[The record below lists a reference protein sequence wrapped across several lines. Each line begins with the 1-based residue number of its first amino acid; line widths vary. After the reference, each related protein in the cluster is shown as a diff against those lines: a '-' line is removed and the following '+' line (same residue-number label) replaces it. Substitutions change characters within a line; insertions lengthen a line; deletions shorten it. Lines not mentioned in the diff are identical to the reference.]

1 MRGLFTVE
9 ITTKE
14 LIAHAGENIDIDAR
28 LVNSHTRWLD
38 YVNAVIRDM
47 DPKYY
52 DNVEDRFKDLAFSLI
67 EILGEATTQI
77 TNFNNALD
85 QKDDDW
91 DNYVDDIRAEYDDRI
106 ADLET
111 ELAEA
116 REEED

>member
-1 MRGLFTVE
+1 MA

-14 LIAHAGENIDIDAR
+14 LIAHAGENIDVDAR
-28 LVNSHTRWLD
+28 LANSRTRWLD
-38 YVNAVIRDM
+38 YVNATIRYM

-52 DNVEDRFKDLAFSLI
+52 DNEQDRFRDLPVSLI
-67 EILGEATTQI
+67 ELLGEATTQI

-85 QKDDDW
+85 QKEDDW

>member
-1 MRGLFTVE
+1 MA

-14 LIAHAGENIDIDAR
+14 LIAHAEENIDVDAR
-28 LVNSHTRWLD
+28 LVNNHTRWLD
-38 YVNAVIRDM
+38 YVNTTLRDT

-52 DNVEDRFKDLAFSLI
+52 DNEQDRFSDLAISLI
-67 EILGEATTQI
+67 ELLGEATAQI
-77 TNFNNALD
+77 TNLDNELD
-85 QKDDDW
+85 QKDDEW
-91 DNYVDDIRAEYDDRI
+91 DNYVDDVRAEYDDRI

>member
-1 MRGLFTVE
+1 MA

-14 LIAHAGENIDIDAR
+14 LIAHAGENIEVDAR
-28 LVNSHTRWLD
+28 LANSHTRWLD
-38 YVNAVIRDM
+38 YVNATIRDM

-52 DNVEDRFKDLAFSLI
+52 DNEQDRFRDLAVSLI
-67 EILGEATTQI
+67 EVLGEATAQI
-77 TNFNNALD
+77 NNLNNELD

-116 REEED
+116 EEDD

>member
-1 MRGLFTVE
+1 MRGLLIVA

-14 LIAHAGENIDIDAR
+14 LIDHAGENIDIDAR
-28 LVNSHTRWLD
+28 LANSRTRWLD
-38 YVNAVIRDM
+38 YVNATIRDT

-52 DNVEDRFKDLAFSLI
+52 DNEQDRFRDLAVSLI
-67 EILGEATTQI
+67 ELLGEATTQI

>member
-1 MRGLFTVE
+1 MA
-9 ITTKE
+9 IITKE
-14 LIAHAGENIDIDAR
+14 LIDHAEENIDIDAR

-38 YVNAVIRDM
+38 YVKATLRDI

-52 DNVEDRFKDLAFSLI
+52 DNEQDRFRDLAFSLI
-67 EILGEATTQI
+67 ELLGEATTQI
-77 TNFNNALD
+77 TNLDDELD

-111 ELAEA
+111 ELAEV
-116 REEED
+116 EEDD

>member
-1 MRGLFTVE
+1 MA

-14 LIAHAGENIDIDAR
+14 LIDHAEENIDIDAS
-28 LVNSHTRWLD
+28 VNSHTRWLD
-38 YVNAVIRDM
+38 YVKATLRDI

-67 EILGEATTQI
+67 ELLGEATTQI
-77 TNFNNALD
+77 TNLDDELD
-85 QKDDDW
+85 QKDDEW

-111 ELAEA
+111 ELAGA
-116 REEED
+116 REEEDD

>member
-1 MRGLFTVE
+1 MA

-14 LIAHAGENIDIDAR
+14 LIAHAGENIDVDAR
-28 LVNSHTRWLD
+28 LANSHTRWLD
-38 YVNAVIRDM
+38 YVKATLRDI

-67 EILGEATTQI
+67 ELLGEATTQI
-77 TNFNNALD
+77 TNLDDELDKNDNAWDAYLD
-85 QKDDDW
+85 D
-91 DNYVDDIRAEYDDRI
+91 VRSEYDGRI

-111 ELAEA
+111 ELAGA

>member
-1 MRGLFTVE
+1 MA

-38 YVNAVIRDM
+38 YVKATLRD
-47 DPKYY
+47 
-52 DNVEDRFKDLAFSLI
+52 NEQDRFRDLAVSLI
-67 EILGEATTQI
+67 ELLGEATTQI
-77 TNFNNALD
+77 TNLDDELD
-85 QKDDDW
+85 QKDDEW

-111 ELAEA
+111 ELAGA
-116 REEED
+116 REEEDD